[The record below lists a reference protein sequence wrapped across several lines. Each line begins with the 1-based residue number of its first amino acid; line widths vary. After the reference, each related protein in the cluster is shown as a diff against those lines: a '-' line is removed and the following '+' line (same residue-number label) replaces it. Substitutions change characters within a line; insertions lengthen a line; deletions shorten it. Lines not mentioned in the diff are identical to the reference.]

1 MNGAFNDI
9 IEIKK
14 CKNIMIDINSNLFSY
29 IKAKIKSKKILKR
42 LNTYDI
48 FELCFAYIAYNTA
61 KYEIYDE
68 KFMHLVSNKILL
80 NNTCLK
86 VLDKDFTLTFRNG
99 TFNVYMSYK
108 YKDINGFSIS
118 KDINTVDRINKLWEP
133 VSEVLRNELIIDII
147 YSR

>member
-1 MNGAFNDI
+1 MSVTYTDI
-9 IEIKK
+9 DNIKK
-14 CKNIMIDINSNLFSY
+14 YRNIMVDIDSSLFSY
-29 IKAKIKSKKILKR
+29 IKAKIKTKRILKR
-42 LNTYDI
+42 LNSYDI

-68 KFMHLVSNKILL
+68 KFIPLVSNKILL

-99 TFNVYMSYK
+99 TFNVYMSYR

-118 KDINTVDRINKLWEP
+118 KDIDTVDRINKLWEP
-133 VSEVLRNELIIDII
+133 VSEVLRNILIMDII
-147 YSR
+147 YSK